1 MSKCVVVFS
10 GGQDSTTCLYWAMD
24 RFTEV
29 YAVSFDY
36 GQRHVREILSAKMI
50 CTYEG
55 IEHEIINL
63 GNDILKGSS
72 PLINQDAEL
81 GQYKDHQSLPG
92 GLEDTFVPMRNQLFL
107 TIAANRAHV
116 HGCNVLVTGVSAED
130 FGGYPDCR
138 PDFIEAFIKVSSIGT
153 FTDDSLRV
161 ITPVMTLDKCAT
173 VHMALQFKDCY
184 KALGLSHTSYD
195 GEYPPKSNDHATLLR
210 AKGFELAGV
219 PDPLILRAY
228 SENLLPHLPETA
240 NYSPEARE
248 PYTQQISELREW
260 VRGYASTY
268 VT

>member
-10 GGQDSTTCLYWAMD
+10 GGQDSTTCLYWAMKAFD
-24 RFTEV
+24 KV

-50 CTYEG
+50 CHFAG
-55 IEHEIINL
+55 VEHEIVYL
-63 GNDILKGSS
+63 RGGILKGSS
-72 PLINQDAEL
+72 PLIDQDADL
-81 GQYKDHQSLPG
+81 GEYKDHQSLPG

-138 PDFIEAFIKVSSIGT
+138 PDFIEAFIKVSSVGT

-161 ITPVMTLDKCAT
+161 ITPVMTLDKAAT
-173 VHMALQFKDCY
+173 VHMALQFPRCY
-184 KALGLSHTSYD
+184 QALGLSHTSYD

-210 AKGFELAGV
+210 AKGFELSGI

-228 SENLLPHLPETA
+228 SENLLPHLPGTA

-248 PYTQQISELREW
+248 PYNEQVSELRTW
-260 VRGYASTY
+260 VREWKKTYA
-268 VT
+268 